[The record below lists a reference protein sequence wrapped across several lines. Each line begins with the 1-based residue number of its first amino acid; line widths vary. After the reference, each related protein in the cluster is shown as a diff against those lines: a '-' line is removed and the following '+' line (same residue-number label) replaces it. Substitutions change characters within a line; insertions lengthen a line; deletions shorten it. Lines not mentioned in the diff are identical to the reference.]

1 MPLPQTGQII
11 KILTLLILNWL
22 TYLPSMKNMVRRWNY
37 CKTQLGKYVPIAA
50 DALEI
55 AAPTGCAVNLK
66 QVY

>member
-1 MPLPQTGQII
+1 MNF
-11 KILTLLILNWL
+11 KLTNLSSINEKYGK
-22 TYLPSMKNMVRRWNY
+22 TMNY